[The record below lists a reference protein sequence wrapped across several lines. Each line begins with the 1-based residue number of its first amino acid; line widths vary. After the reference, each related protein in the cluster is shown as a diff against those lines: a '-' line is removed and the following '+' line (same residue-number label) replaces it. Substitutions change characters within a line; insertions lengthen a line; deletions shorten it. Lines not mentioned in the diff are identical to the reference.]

1 MRVAVYSNQKYDENF
16 LLKEPFAKEI
26 DFSFFDTPLNEKT
39 VALAIG
45 HDAINCFVNDDLC
58 DSVLR
63 KLADFGIKHVSLRCA
78 GFNNVDIDTANA
90 LGITISRV
98 PAYGPEAVAEHT
110 IALLLSLNRKTHK
123 AYNRVKEGNFSL
135 EGLLGFNISGKT
147 VGIIGTGKIGVSV
160 IKILKGF
167 GASVLCFDPF
177 PSEQAINLGAQ
188 YCELDTLLEST
199 DVISLHCPLTPTTK
213 HLINA
218 QSLAKM
224 KNGVVILNT
233 SRGGL
238 IDTQAIISGLK
249 SKKISALGL
258 DVYEMES
265 ELFFQDHSL
274 DIIQDDIFQRL
285 LTFPNVIITGHQ
297 GFFTEQAM
305 AQIAATTVSNL
316 LSFSRGNLAPENCI
330 TGG

>member
-1 MRVAVYSNQKYDENF
+1 MRVAVYSTRNYDKKF
-16 LLKEPFAKEI
+16 LLKEPLAKDI
-26 DFSFFDTPLNEKT
+26 DFSFFDTPLSKKT
-39 VALAIG
+39 VALAMD
-45 HDAINCFVNDDLC
+45 HDVINCFVNDDLC
-58 DSVLR
+58 GPVLR

-78 GFNNVDIDTANA
+78 GFNNVDLDTAKE

-98 PAYGPEAVAEHT
+98 PTYSPEAVAEHT

-123 AYNRVKEGNFSL
+123 AFNRVREGNFSL
-135 EGLLGFNISGKT
+135 DGLLGFNIAGKT
-147 VGIIGTGKIGVSV
+147 VGIIGTGNIGISV

-167 GASVLCFDPF
+167 GARVVCYDPF
-177 PSEQAINLGAQ
+177 QSEQVVSLGAQ
-188 YCELDTLLEST
+188 YCELNALLESV
-199 DVISLHCPLTPTTK
+199 DIISLHCPLNSTTK
-213 HLINA
+213 HLINFRN
-218 QSLAKM
+218 LAKM
-224 KNGVVILNT
+224 KDGVVILNT

-249 SKKISALGL
+249 SEKIGGLGL

-305 AQIAATTVSNL
+305 SQIARTTVSNL
-316 LSFSRGNLAPENCI
+316 LGFSHCNIPHENCV
-330 TGG
+330 TSG